1 MTRER
6 LLVLAC
12 IVVVTLLGFFQFP
25 GHTWLQ
31 SDTQVYAPMLERL
44 WDPTVLAR
52 DFMATRP
59 HLSYTIY
66 DETALLLRHATGWS
80 FRNVLTLEQIVF
92 RALGLY
98 GIFLLARSFHL
109 SDRMALF
116 ATAVVSLGEF
126 VPGPSVLT
134 IEYEPIPRGFAVPL
148 LLLAIGLA
156 VEDRLIAAGVAI
168 AVAFLYH
175 PPTVFPLIVVY
186 LCVAI
191 WPGMKSER
199 KKLLV
204 SLIPVACAAVLL
216 FVLSRVQSG
225 VTEHEIFFS
234 RIPPAQEMLQRL
246 RASYNWV
253 SLWPARYIVSYILLW
268 GLSLL
273 AYFRLRGET
282 SRIERWLLLGLPATG
297 LLSVP
302 VSYLLLEKAKWSL
315 IPEFQPARAL
325 LFVDV
330 IALVLA
336 AVAGIRDA
344 AEKRFIRSGLWF
356 SLVFLLPV
364 YKLLLLAD
372 PFDPL
377 FMRRIAVIAGL
388 AIAAAAVLFLDARKL
403 KWSWTLVAIVAL
415 APYWAIP
422 AWAHIENYPHLRRGE
437 LDQLAYW
444 ARTQTP
450 KDSLFLFPDAGTDLY
465 PGIFRAE
472 AVRALYVDWKSGG
485 QVNHFK
491 GLGEEWW
498 RRWQQTMASKESW
511 KHIGYFAKLGINYV
525 VLKTDHRLPG
535 RHPVFENS
543 SFIVYQP

>member
-282 SRIERWLLLGLPATG
+282 SRIERWLLLGLPVTG

-511 KHIGYFAKLGINYV
+511 KHIGYFAKLGIDYV

>member
-282 SRIERWLLLGLPATG
+282 SRIERWLLLGLP
-297 LLSVP
+297 
-302 VSYLLLEKAKWSL
+302 
-315 IPEFQPARAL
+315 
-325 LFVDV
+325 
-330 IALVLA
+330 
-336 AVAGIRDA
+336 
-344 AEKRFIRSGLWF
+344 
-356 SLVFLLPV
+356 
-364 YKLLLLAD
+364 
-372 PFDPL
+372 
-377 FMRRIAVIAGL
+377 
-388 AIAAAAVLFLDARKL
+388 
-403 KWSWTLVAIVAL
+403 
-415 APYWAIP
+415 
-422 AWAHIENYPHLRRGE
+422 
-437 LDQLAYW
+437 
-444 ARTQTP
+444 
-450 KDSLFLFPDAGTDLY
+450 
-465 PGIFRAE
+465 
-472 AVRALYVDWKSGG
+472 
-485 QVNHFK
+485 
-491 GLGEEWW
+491 
-498 RRWQQTMASKESW
+498 
-511 KHIGYFAKLGINYV
+511 
-525 VLKTDHRLPG
+525 
-535 RHPVFENS
+535 
-543 SFIVYQP
+543 